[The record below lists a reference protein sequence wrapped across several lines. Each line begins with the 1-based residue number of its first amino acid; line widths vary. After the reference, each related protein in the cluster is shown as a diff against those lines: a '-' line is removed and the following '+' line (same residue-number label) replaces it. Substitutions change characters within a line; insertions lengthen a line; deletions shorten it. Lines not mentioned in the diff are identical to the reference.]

1 MLYDGQLDLSPLL
14 PSRGTGT
21 SLLYDDY
28 APDFTNSDLLFSPLA
43 HNSEVP

>member
-21 SLLYDDY
+21 SLLYDDC
-28 APDFTNSDLLFSPLA
+28 AMDFMVIIIQHVA
-43 HNSEVP
+43 HNSKVP